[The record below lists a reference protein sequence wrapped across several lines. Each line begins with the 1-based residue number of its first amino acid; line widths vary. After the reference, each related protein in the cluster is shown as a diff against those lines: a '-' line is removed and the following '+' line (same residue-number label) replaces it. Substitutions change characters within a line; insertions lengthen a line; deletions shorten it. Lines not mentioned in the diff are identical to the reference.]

1 MVLSTLIT
9 KVLET
14 HMATIKR
21 PVYLISEQQR
31 HALLSYLKERPYRE
45 VASGIQFLL
54 NAPTAKVDVELPED
68 ASASMAESEE
78 TDSENQPEPAMV

>member
-1 MVLSTLIT
+1 
-9 KVLET
+9 
-14 HMATIKR
+14 MATIKR

-54 NAPTAKVDVELPED
+54 NAPTAKVDVEMPED
-68 ASASMAESEE
+68 AAAEMAEAGESG
-78 TDSENQPEPAMV
+78 SENQKELASVS